1 MLLERSTGQDISSSG
16 TSYSMQKDRIVTDAE
31 KRAVRK
37 LDYTVIPVMTMFYL
51 LSFLVLLIP
60 RHYLALDCLL
70 IFFIPR
76 IAPILVTNTFCKLG
90 STG

>member
-1 MLLERSTGQDISSSG
+1 MFLERSTGQDISPSG
-16 TSYSMQKDRIVTDAE
+16 TLCSMQKDRIVTDAE

-51 LSFLVLLIP
+51 LSFLVFMIP

-70 IFFIPR
+70 IFH
-76 IAPILVTNTFCKLG
+76 T
-90 STG
+90 